1 MADVSGFD
9 PGALDVD
16 EVKVKVYSAIHI
28 VCDVQVL
35 LTESTRFEEDL
46 KADDSA
52 KKQVLREV
60 AERLNI
66 SFDEGKQKDVK
77 TVGDVVDAARALKSR

>member
-1 MADVSGFD
+1 MADASGFD
-9 PGALDVD
+9 PGTLDVD
-16 EVKVKVYSAIHI
+16 DVKVKVYSAIHI

-35 LTESTRFEEDL
+35 LTQSTRFEEDL

-52 KKQVLREV
+52 KKRVLREV
-60 AERLNI
+60 EKTLNI